1 MRDTNELL
9 NEALDAAQQ
18 PPPYGPRRK
27 SRAISGGRIAAFV
40 VALLLLPLAGVSAPG
55 KDVRYEPSPFPVVR
69 AMLELANVGPN
80 DVVYDL
86 GSGDGRIVIMAAK
99 EFGARGVGIDID
111 PELIAEARANA
122 RKAGVENKVQ
132 FIEGNMFGAALGSA
146 TVVTL
151 FLHPDPNLRLRPK
164 LLAELKPGS
173 RIVSYIWDLG
183 DWKPDAERTAE
194 NDKIYLWRVPE
205 PAGRSGMRY
214 KD

>member
-9 NEALDAAQQ
+9 NETLDAVRQ
-18 PPPYGPRRK
+18 PPYGPRRK
-27 SRAISGGRIAAFV
+27 SRAMSGGRIAAFLI
-40 VALLLLPLAGVSAPG
+40 ALLLLPLAGVSAPR

-99 EFGARGVGIDID
+99 EFGARGVGIDVD

-132 FIEGNMFGAALGSA
+132 FIEGNMFDADLRPA

-151 FLHPDPNLRLRPK
+151 FLHPEPNLRLRPK

-183 DWKPDAERTAE
+183 DWKPDAERTAA

-205 PAGRSGMRY
+205 PARR
-214 KD
+214 